1 MSNFAKQGFFAFC
14 GGRLM
19 KKSKLI
25 IDYTFDFDLTG
36 IITPVKG
43 YKLAWA
49 INRVTGFHLVRM
61 PDLVVGFKP
70 VVEKFF
76 MYYAYETRLNRLKL
90 FRNKAIDETSSRFLL
105 VPEFP
110 QFDFILLTQSDDP
123 QFTMRIADC
132 IRSFPFVELVKPLD
146 VNQMKSKINFVI

>member
-1 MSNFAKQGFFAFC
+1 
-14 GGRLM
+14 M

-25 IDYTFDFDLTG
+25 IEYTYDFDLTG

-49 INRVTGFHLVRM
+49 INRKSGFHLTRM
-61 PDLVVGFKP
+61 PDLAVGFKP
-70 VVEKFF
+70 MVEKYF

-90 FRNKAIDETSSRFLL
+90 FRNKALDETSSRFLL

-110 QFDFILLTQSDDP
+110 QFDFILLTQSDNP
-123 QFTMRIADC
+123 HFTNNVAEC
-132 IRSFPFVELVKPLD
+132 VRSLPFVELVKPLD
-146 VNQMKSKINFVI
+146 VGQLKSKVNFVM